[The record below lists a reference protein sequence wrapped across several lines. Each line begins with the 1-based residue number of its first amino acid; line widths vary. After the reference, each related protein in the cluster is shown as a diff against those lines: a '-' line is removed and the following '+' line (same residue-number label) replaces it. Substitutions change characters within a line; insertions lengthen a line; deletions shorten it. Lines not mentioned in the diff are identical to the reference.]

1 MRAVDTNV
9 LIRSVTGDDPRQTP
23 IADAFI
29 AAGAWAS
36 LVTIAEMVWALESI
50 FKFSASRLAAALD
63 MLLNTEALT
72 IQDADAVAA
81 ALALFRANPSL
92 EFADCLILEL
102 ARKAGHLPLGT
113 FDRRLGRL
121 EGARRL

>member
-9 LIRSVTGDDPRQTP
+9 LIRSITGDNSSQTA

-36 LVTIAEMVWALESI
+36 LVTIIETVSVLESNYR
-50 FKFSASRLAAALD
+50 FSVPRLVAALD
-63 MLLNTEALT
+63 MLLNNKMLT
-72 IQDADAVAA
+72 IQEAEAVSA

-113 FDRRLGRL
+113 FDRRLGGMDGTRKL
-121 EGARRL
+121 

>member
-1 MRAVDTNV
+1 MRAADTNV
-9 LIRSVTGDDPRQTP
+9 LVRLIAQDEPRQLT
-23 IADAFI
+23 IARGFVAE
-29 AAGAWAS
+29 GAWAS
-36 LVTIAEMVWALESI
+36 LVTIIEAVWVL
-50 FKFSASRLAAALD
+50 ASVYKIGGLQLANALD
-63 MLLNTEALT
+63 MLLNTEMLT
-72 IQDADAVAA
+72 IQDADALSA

>member
-9 LIRSVTGDDPRQTP
+9 LVRAVTGDDPRQTKV
-23 IADAFI
+23 ADAFI

-36 LVTIAEMVWALESI
+36 LITLAETVWVLHAI
-50 FKFSASRLAAALD
+50 FHFSASRLAEALD
-63 MLLNTEALT
+63 MLLNHEMLT
-72 IQDADAVAA
+72 IQDADAVSA
-81 ALALFRANPSL
+81 ALVLFRANPSL

-113 FDRRLGRL
+113 FDRRLTKLAGTQKL
-121 EGARRL
+121 